1 MRVRVREEGA
11 FWQRLKGKVGRMVE
25 ENKREKQFEWR
36 HVVDKSLFVSQGR
49 LVFSSVL
56 GLPPPRATFGP
67 LIRKLE

>member
-36 HVVDKSLFVSQGR
+36 HVVDKSLFVS
-49 LVFSSVL
+49 
-56 GLPPPRATFGP
+56 
-67 LIRKLE
+67 